1 MKFKRTA
8 KKTNKGISLPD
19 WESDNAIVE
28 VKVGSK
34 AIRSIRDAL
43 LQISYYIHDSGS
55 KYGFLLLI
63 EPKITD
69 DSLKDELHK
78 TTSIFRKEISDRLW
92 IISFKDDRITSFP
105 SGIDDILQGELM
117 QIARI
122 ESPPGRSKLKKPDY
136 SAEILKILI
145 LHWILN
151 SAMASEYI
159 EQYSHSADLPEEF
172 KNTSLT
178 SAWLAKTVGCTY
190 YPVANALDDIGSS
203 VLRHS
208 DRSVSLKYFP
218 RYAWERML
226 VMSEN
231 SRMTMNFVY
240 EDSGNLSR
248 TTKSLLKRF
257 VSLKRKDVGIGG
269 VPGARHIYPALNL
282 TGTPRLDLTVH
293 CPGNSVDISFVRKL
307 DPALTKQ
314 VNRDIKPSLVIHF
327 LRRKKSLF
335 QISEDGTV
343 WADPIECLLDLQEA
357 HLEMQALDFRNAVTP
372 DKVDDD

>member
-1 MKFKRTA
+1 MEFKRTA
-8 KKTNKGISLPD
+8 KKTNKGIFLPD

-78 TTSIFRKEISDRLW
+78 ATSIFRKEISDRLS
-92 IISFKDDRITSFP
+92 IMSFRNNQITSIP
-105 SGIDDILQGELM
+105 YKIDDILRDELIR
-117 QIARI
+117 IARI
-122 ESPPGRSKLKKPDY
+122 ESPSGSSKLKKPDY
-136 SAEILKILI
+136 SAEILKLLI
-145 LHWILN
+145 LHWMLN
-151 SAMASEYI
+151 SGKASENI
-159 EQYSHSADLPEEF
+159 ERYSLSADYPDEF
-172 KNTSLT
+172 KNKSLT
-178 SAWLAKTVGCTY
+178 SVWLADTVGCTY
-190 YPVANALDDIGSS
+190 YPVANTLDDIGRS

-218 RYAWERML
+218 RHAWEKML
-226 VMSEN
+226 AISEN
-231 SRMTMNFVY
+231 SRKSMNFVY
-240 EDSGNLSR
+240 EDPANLSR
-248 TTKSLLKRF
+248 TTESLLKRF

-282 TGTPRLDLTVH
+282 TGSPRLDLTVH
-293 CPGNSVDISFVRKL
+293 CPGNSVDNSFVRKL

-343 WADPIECLLDLQEA
+343 WADPVECLLDLQEA
-357 HLEMQALDFRNAVTP
+357 HLEMQALDFRNAITP
-372 DKVDDD
+372 GKNI